1 MRLARLLSAKPNT
14 KVVSII
20 RNATHS
26 DEVTATGAT
35 PLVLSLEEDPA
46 AKFAEVFES
55 KDLVYFTAGAG
66 MDGYP
71 ERTLKVDRDG
81 ALKVFDALELVKS
94 TKPRLILLSSI
105 DVRDISAP
113 PPAHYVRSLALHTD
127 YL

>member
-20 RNATHS
+20 RNAAHS
-26 DEVTATGAT
+26 DEVSATGAT
-35 PLVLSLEEDPA
+35 PLVLSLEDDPA
-46 AKFAEVFES
+46 AKFTEVFEG

-81 ALKVFDALELVKS
+81 AIKVFDALELVKGA
-94 TKPRLILLSSI
+94 KPRLILLSSI

-113 PPAHYVRSLALHTD
+113 PPTHYVRSLALHTD